1 MLSPAIRRL
10 LALLR
15 PECGQWAL
23 VGVLMV
29 ASALGEV
36 AGPYFTGHI
45 ADQVTQEDTS
55 AAMWPL
61 VVLGL
66 GSALTELVCDST
78 AAVALTRARARLQC
92 GAVAAVLR
100 GDVPGPGGSL
110 GDTPGAVAARVT
122 GDAEAAHA
130 ALADAVVPALW
141 ALARAGALL
150 AVMASLAPLL
160 ALVTLLVLPLLLLL
174 PRAIAGIQQDLARR
188 ARAALADATA
198 VAVESLGALRTVR
211 AFGHEAGVTARVQQ
225 RLSHSHQLECGEAL
239 AYGAGRWASGF
250 PTLVM
255 KLGLLL
261 GGGRLV
267 AAGTITPGELVTI
280 LMCHLNFTRAV
291 DALLLYLP
299 VLAKAV
305 GSSETLLE
313 LLDKAKWVAPV
324 GTLSPVTPRGHEA
337 SRTPGLCLK
346 DVYVTYPGR
355 SEPVLKGVS
364 LSLAPGEFLA
374 VLAPPGGGKSSL
386 AAAALGLRPLAGGV
400 VLLDGTPLSPR
411 ADPALRRQVAGVPQ
425 SPSLLSRSL
434 SANITLGWG
443 HREGMQVTQVT
454 AAAQR
459 VGVHTWAT
467 RLPHG
472 YNTEV
477 GPRGMQL
484 SGGQAQGVA
493 LARALLRTPRL
504 LVLDEPT
511 RALDPVTRRQVEQE
525 LLGPG
530 GLGAGEGPAVLL
542 VTGQVALARRAPR
555 VALLEGGRL
564 QELGSPGE
572 LGTPPWE
579 TAGDSRDTWEGG
591 GDTEDTGDGE
601 GDTGDSKGGGH

>member
-45 ADQVTQEDTS
+45 TDQVTQEDTS

-66 GSALTELVCDST
+66 GSALTELVCDGT

-225 RLSHSHQLECGEAL
+225 RLSHGHQLECGEAL

-261 GGGRLV
+261 GGGHLV
-267 AAGTITPGELVTI
+267 TAGTITPGELVTI

-324 GTLSPVTPRGHEA
+324 GTLSPATPRGHEA
-337 SRTPGLCLK
+337 SKTPGLCLK

-364 LSLAPGEFLA
+364 LSLAPGELLA

-386 AAAALGLRPLAGGV
+386 AAAALGLRPLAGGT

-411 ADPALRRQVAGVPQ
+411 ADPALRRQVAGVLQ

-443 HREGMQVTQVT
+443 HGEGMQVTQVT

-472 YNTEV
+472 YDTEV

-555 VALLEGGRL
+555 VALLEGGWLR
-564 QELGSPGE
+564 ELGSPGE
-572 LGTPPWE
+572 LRTPPWE
-579 TAGDSRDTWEGG
+579 TVGDSGDTWEWG

-601 GDTGDSKGGGH
+601 GDTGDSRGGGH

>member
-1 MLSPAIRRL
+1 MLSPTIRRL

-23 VGVLMV
+23 VGVLML

-45 ADQVTQEDTS
+45 TDQVTQEDT
-55 AAMWPL
+55 AATMWLL

-78 AAVALTRARARLQC
+78 AAVALTRARARLQR

-130 ALADAVVPALW
+130 ALAEAVVPALW

-150 AVMASLAPLL
+150 TVMASLAPLL

-211 AFGHEAGVTARVQQ
+211 AFGYEAGVTTRVQQ

-261 GGGRLV
+261 GGGHLV

-305 GSSETLLE
+305 GSSEMLLE
-313 LLDKAKWVAPV
+313 LLDKAKWGAPV
-324 GTLSPVTPRGHEA
+324 ETLSPVTPRGHEA
-337 SRTPGLCLK
+337 SRIPGLCLK

-355 SEPVLKGVS
+355 SEPVLK
-364 LSLAPGEFLA
+364 
-374 VLAPPGGGKSSL
+374 
-386 AAAALGLRPLAGGV
+386 
-400 VLLDGTPLSPR
+400 
-411 ADPALRRQVAGVPQ
+411 
-425 SPSLLSRSL
+425 
-434 SANITLGWG
+434 
-443 HREGMQVTQVT
+443 
-454 AAAQR
+454 
-459 VGVHTWAT
+459 
-467 RLPHG
+467 
-472 YNTEV
+472 
-477 GPRGMQL
+477 
-484 SGGQAQGVA
+484 
-493 LARALLRTPRL
+493 
-504 LVLDEPT
+504 
-511 RALDPVTRRQVEQE
+511 
-525 LLGPG
+525 
-530 GLGAGEGPAVLL
+530 
-542 VTGQVALARRAPR
+542 VTGGH
-555 VALLEGGRL
+555 GGH
-564 QELGSPGE
+564 G
-572 LGTPPWE
+572 GT
-579 TAGDSRDTWEGG
+579 G
-591 GDTEDTGDGE
+591 GDTEILGKWGPWVIE
-601 GDTGDSKGGGH
+601 R

>member
-355 SEPVLKGVS
+355 SEPVLK
-364 LSLAPGEFLA
+364 
-374 VLAPPGGGKSSL
+374 
-386 AAAALGLRPLAGGV
+386 
-400 VLLDGTPLSPR
+400 
-411 ADPALRRQVAGVPQ
+411 VAGVPQ

>member
-45 ADQVTQEDTS
+45 TDQVTQEDTS

-66 GSALTELVCDST
+66 GSALTELVCDGT

-225 RLSHSHQLECGEAL
+225 RLSHGHQLECGEAL

-261 GGGRLV
+261 GGGHLV
-267 AAGTITPGELVTI
+267 TAGTITPGELVTI

-324 GTLSPVTPRGHEA
+324 GTLSPATPRGHEA
-337 SRTPGLCLK
+337 SKTPGLCLK

-355 SEPVLKGVS
+355 SEPVLK
-364 LSLAPGEFLA
+364 
-374 VLAPPGGGKSSL
+374 
-386 AAAALGLRPLAGGV
+386 
-400 VLLDGTPLSPR
+400 
-411 ADPALRRQVAGVPQ
+411 VAGVLQ

-443 HREGMQVTQVT
+443 HGEGMQVTQVT

-472 YNTEV
+472 YDTEV

-555 VALLEGGRL
+555 VALLEGGWLR
-564 QELGSPGE
+564 ELGSPGE
-572 LGTPPWE
+572 LRTPPWE
-579 TAGDSRDTWEGG
+579 TVGDSGDTWEWG

-601 GDTGDSKGGGH
+601 GDTGDSRGGGH